1 MCKKYINTNIRIIVR
16 VNSKEG
22 NSYLEELLMDCD
34 LLLEK
39 IRAKVHN
46 FRDLAEFNQTY
57 IKPDLI
63 YRSSSPIEA
72 QSPELLQ
79 DLKELGIGSLVDLR
93 SAVEIGHSSYND
105 DFINVFNYFWVHIDI
120 SMPHEVLIREM
131 QSELSFYQQFCW
143 YTLFYNKPQIRRIF
157 DILSRPE
164 NYSIVIHCHAGR
176 DRTGVISSLILLL
189 LNAPEP
195 NIIQDYLATDE
206 YTQSEDI
213 EYIVQQVEEQGG
225 IMEYLKSCELEQET
239 LERLV
244 ERLKP

>member
-1 MCKKYINTNIRIIVR
+1 LDY
-16 VNSKEG
+16 
-22 NSYLEELLMDCD
+22 D
-34 LLLEK
+34 EK
-39 IRAKVHN
+39 LGKIKSKVHN
-46 FRDLAEFNQTY
+46 FRDLAQFNQTY
-57 IKPDLI
+57 IKQGMI

-79 DLKELGIGSLVDLR
+79 EMKDIGIQSLVDLR
-93 SAVEIGHSSYND
+93 SAVEIGYATYD
-105 DFINVFNYFWVHIDI
+105 DEFLNVFNYFWVHIDI

-157 DILSRPE
+157 DILSRPD
-164 NYSIVIHCHAGR
+164 NYSVVLHCHAGR

-189 LNAPEP
+189 MNAPEP

-225 IMEYLKSCELEQET
+225 IMEYLKSCDLEQET

-244 ERLKP
+244 ERLRP

>member
-1 MCKKYINTNIRIIVR
+1 MDHK
-16 VNSKEG
+16 
-22 NSYLEELLMDCD
+22 LLVD
-34 LLLEK
+34 K

-57 IKPDLI
+57 IKPGMI

-79 DLKELGIGSLVDLR
+79 DMKELGIGSLVDLR
-93 SAVEIGHSSYND
+93 SAVEIGYASYD
-105 DFINVFNYFWVHIDI
+105 DEFLNVFSYYWVHIDI
-120 SMPHEVLIREM
+120 SMPHEVMIREM
-131 QSELSFYQQFCW
+131 KSEMTFYQQFCW
-143 YTLFYNKPQIRRIF
+143 YTLFYNKQQIRRIF
-157 DILSRPE
+157 NILSRPE
-164 NYSIVIHCHAGR
+164 NYSVVIHCHAGR

-213 EYIVQQVEEQGG
+213 EYIVRQVEEQGG

-244 ERLKP
+244 ERLMP